1 MVVGA
6 TAIMEVVAVEVD
18 EVEDVAGI
26 GPPIDAVPDI
36 IIIIPTAAVA
46 AGIDAM
52 TIIDRRR
59 LLPADGDMAM
69 ADMAIVAAADAAE
82 DGRAVPGP
90 HDNRPI
96 GSRPKR

>member
-1 MVVGA
+1 
-6 TAIMEVVAVEVD
+6 MEVVAVEVD

-52 TIIDRRR
+52 TIIDRR
-59 LLPADGDMAM
+59 LLPVDGDMAM
-69 ADMAIVAAADAAE
+69 AMADMAMADAADAAE

>member
-1 MVVGA
+1 MEV
-6 TAIMEVVAVEVD
+6 EVVAVEVD

-36 IIIIPTAAVA
+36 IIIPTAAVA
-46 AGIDAM
+46 AVIDAM
-52 TIIDRRR
+52 MIVDRR

-69 ADMAIVAAADAAE
+69 AMADMAMADAADAAE

>member
-1 MVVGA
+1 MEV
-6 TAIMEVVAVEVD
+6 EVVAVEVD

-46 AGIDAM
+46 AVIDAM
-52 TIIDRRR
+52 MIVDRR
-59 LLPADGDMAM
+59 LLPVDGDMAM
-69 ADMAIVAAADAAE
+69 AMADMAMVADVAE
-82 DGRAVPGP
+82 DGRVAEGRPLLP
-90 HDNRPI
+90 DNRPI

>member
-1 MVVGA
+1 MEV
-6 TAIMEVVAVEVD
+6 EVVAVEVD

-36 IIIIPTAAVA
+36 IIIPTAAVA
-46 AGIDAM
+46 AVIDAM
-52 TIIDRRR
+52 MIVDRR
-59 LLPADGDMAM
+59 LLPVDGDMAM
-69 ADMAIVAAADAAE
+69 AMADMAMADAAE